1 VVRNSDVVVVGGG
14 LAGLT
19 AAVVASSA
27 GARVTLLEARSGP
40 GGRARSERLG
50 GFLLNEGAHALY
62 VDGEARAILERLG
75 VRAPGRVPS
84 ATASAGLVDGRL
96 VLLPVD
102 ARSLV
107 RTTLLAWHA
116 KPGAARLLATLPR
129 LDPADL
135 AGMTVGEWSS
145 TATTDVTTRRLLHA
159 LVRVATYT
167 EAPDHLDAGAALA
180 QVQRSLGGSVRYL
193 DGGWQRLVDQLRAIA
208 VRRGVELR
216 TDTRVHAV
224 GPAPDGRVELA
235 VAGGTTMTAGSAV
248 LAVGGPRHAASLLG
262 SARSVLA
269 GAAGRAVPST
279 VSTLDVCLDVPWG
292 TGPSFVLGIDEP
304 LYLSLHGP
312 VADVAPQDGS
322 LVSLVRY
329 HQHGEVEDPAR
340 TSARLEAMLDAVRP
354 GWRDH
359 VVHRRFRRRA
369 VVTADVPGAASG
381 GLAGR
386 TPVTGSGV
394 PGVLVAG
401 DWVGPSGMLADA
413 AVASGEDAG
422 RRAAVAAAQVRAA
435 A

>member
-1 VVRNSDVVVVGGG
+1 MVQDSDVVVVGGG

-27 GARVTLLEARSGP
+27 GSRVTLLEARSGP
-40 GGRARSERLG
+40 GGRARSERVD
-50 GFLLNEGAHALY
+50 GFVLNEGAHALY
-62 VDGEARAILERLG
+62 VDGEARAVLERLG
-75 VRAPGRVPS
+75 VQAPGRVPP
-84 ATASAGLVDGRL
+84 AAGSAGLVDGRL

-102 ARSLV
+102 ARSLLQ
-107 RTTLLAWHA
+107 TTLLSWRA
-116 KPGAARLLATLPR
+116 KPGAARLLAALPGI
-129 LDPADL
+129 DPAGL
-135 AGMTVGEWSS
+135 AGATVAEWSS
-145 TATTDVTTRRLLHA
+145 TATTDETTRRLLHA
-159 LVRVATYT
+159 LVRVSTYA
-167 EAPDHLDAGAALA
+167 EAPDHLDAGAALS
-180 QVQRSLGGSVRYL
+180 QVQRSLSGSVRYL

-208 VRRGVELR
+208 LRRGVTIR
-216 TDTRVHAV
+216 TDTRAHAV
-224 GPAPDGRVELA
+224 GPGADGGVVLE
-235 VAGGTTMTAGSAV
+235 VSGGTTVRAGSAV

-262 SARSVLA
+262 SHRSSLA
-269 GAAGRAVPST
+269 AAAAQAVAAT
-279 VSTLDVCLDVPWG
+279 ASTLDVCLDVPWG

-312 VADVAPQDGS
+312 GAGVAPPDGS
-322 LVSLVRY
+322 LVSLARY
-329 HQHGEVEDPAR
+329 HRDGEADDPER
-340 TSARLEAMLDAVRP
+340 TSARLEAMLDTVQP

-401 DWVGPSGMLADA
+401 DWVGPAGMLADA

-422 RRAAVAAAQVRAA
+422 RLAASAAARVRTAA
-435 A
+435 

>member
-1 VVRNSDVVVVGGG
+1 MVQASDVVVVGGG

-19 AAVVASSA
+19 AAVVASDA

-40 GGRARSERLG
+40 GGRARSDRLG
-50 GFLLNEGAHALY
+50 GFVLNEGPHALY
-62 VDGEARAILERLG
+62 VDGEARAVLERLG
-75 VRAPGRVPS
+75 VQAPGWVPP
-84 ATASAGLVDGRL
+84 ATGATGLVGGRL

-102 ARSLV
+102 ARTLLQ
-107 RTTLLAWHA
+107 TTLLSWRA
-116 KPGAARLLATLPR
+116 KPGAARLLAALPR
-129 LDPADL
+129 LDPAEL
-135 AGMTVGEWSS
+135 AGVTVAEWSS
-145 TATTDVTTRRLLHA
+145 TVTADAATRRLLHA
-159 LVRVATYT
+159 LVRVATYA

-180 QVQRSLGGSVRYL
+180 QVQRSLSGSVRYL

-208 VRRGVELR
+208 LRRGVILR
-216 TDTRVHAV
+216 TDARVHAV
-224 GPAPDGRVELA
+224 GPAPDGGVDLE
-235 VAGGTTMTAGSAV
+235 VSGGTTVRAGSAV

-262 SARSVLA
+262 SRRSVLA
-269 GAAGRAVPST
+269 GAAGRAVAST
-279 VSTLDVCLDVPWG
+279 VSALDVCLDVPWG
-292 TGPSFVLGIDEP
+292 AGPRFVLGIDEP

-312 VADVAPQDGS
+312 GAAVAPPDGS
-322 LVSLVRY
+322 LVSLLRY
-329 HQHGEVEDPAR
+329 HRDGEVDDPER
-340 TSARLEAMLDAVRP
+340 TSARLEAMLDTVRP

-381 GLAGR
+381 GLSGR

-422 RRAAVAAAQVRAA
+422 RRAAVAAAKVRAA

>member
-1 VVRNSDVVVVGGG
+1 MVQDSDVVVVGGG

-40 GGRARSERLG
+40 GGRARSDRVG
-50 GFLLNEGAHALY
+50 GFVLNEGAHALY

-75 VRAPGRVPS
+75 VQAPGWVPPPTG
-84 ATASAGLVDGRL
+84 AAGLVDGRL
-96 VLLPVD
+96 ALLPVD
-102 ARSLV
+102 ARSLL
-107 RTTLLAWHA
+107 RTTLLSWQA
-116 KPGAARLLATLPR
+116 KPGAARLLAALPR

-135 AGMTVGEWSS
+135 VGVTVAEWSS
-145 TATTDVTTRRLLHA
+145 TATTDATTRRLLLA

-180 QVQRSLGGSVRYL
+180 QVQRSLSGSVRYL

-208 VRRGVELR
+208 VRRGVTVR

-224 GPAPDGRVELA
+224 RPAPDGGVALELS
-235 VAGGTTMTAGSAV
+235 GGATTRAGSAV

-262 SARSVLA
+262 SGRSVLA
-269 GAAGRAVPST
+269 AAAGRAVAST
-279 VSTLDVCLDVPWG
+279 VSALDVCLDVPWG
-292 TGPSFVLGIDEP
+292 TGPRFVLGIDEP

-312 VADVAPQDGS
+312 VADVAPPDGS

-329 HQHGEVEDPAR
+329 HDHGEVEDPVR
-340 TSARLEAMLDAVRP
+340 TSGRLEAMLDTVRP

-359 VVHRRFRRRA
+359 VVHRRFGQRL

-386 TPVTGSGV
+386 TAVTGTGV

-413 AVASGEDAG
+413 AVASGDDAG
-422 RRAAVAAAQVRAA
+422 RRAASAAAQVRAA